1 MNQMKNYSLLI
12 FISLN
17 LTLTVNGYFNMGA
30 CPTSYRKVKNP
41 FGLTGEIPNGL
52 YYSHYVDT

>member
-1 MNQMKNYSLLI
+1 MKNYSLLI
-12 FISLN
+12 FLTLN

-30 CPTSYRKVKNP
+30 CPSKYRRVKNP

-52 YYSHYVDT
+52 YYSHYIDT